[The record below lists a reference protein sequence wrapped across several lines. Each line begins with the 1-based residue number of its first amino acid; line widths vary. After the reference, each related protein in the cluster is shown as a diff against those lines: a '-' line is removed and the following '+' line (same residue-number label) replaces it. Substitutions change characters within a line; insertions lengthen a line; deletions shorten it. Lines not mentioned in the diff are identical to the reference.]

1 MLQIVTGL
9 GPGGAERA
17 LLDLVAALDA
27 TRFDVRVVS
36 IRDWLD
42 ALALY
47 GHPSQPVSVHHL
59 RGWRA
64 PARFAGLCAEL
75 RAFAPHVVH
84 AHMFHALLAA
94 VLARRVARVPAALC
108 FTSHLERHAPVRAL
122 VMRALRGERD
132 VDVLFHAG
140 QHPAMNAAR
149 TVVIGNGVPVPA
161 QPPLRTPWRAGGPVR
176 LVAVGRLAG
185 QKDPLG
191 LLHAFARADLP
202 GATLAFVGTGPLEAS
217 ARALAATLRLSDRVR
232 FLGLRADVGACLRAA
247 DVFVMHSR
255 TEGLPMA
262 LLEAGAEAM
271 PVLATPVGAIGSL
284 LGAHDAGGQAARSRG
299 SAQGDEATSATAR
312 GRVASPAQYAAAL
325 RALVAAPDA
334 AIAAGRRL
342 HAHVRDHYA
351 IAHIAAAHEALYE
364 RLAAGRGR
372 RGRDT
377 HGARDAHAT
386 RDMRA
391 THGAGAAPGADAARG
406 SHTGPAIHPDP

>member
-17 LLDLVAALDA
+17 LLDLVAGLDA
-27 TRFDVRVVS
+27 ARFDVRVVS

-47 GHPSQPVSVHHL
+47 GHPTQPVSVHHL

-108 FTSHLERHAPVRAL
+108 FTSHLERHAPARAL

-161 QPPLRTPWRAGGPVR
+161 RAPVRTPWHVGGPVR
-176 LVAVGRLAG
+176 LIAVGRLAA

-191 LLHAFARADLP
+191 LLRAFARAGLP
-202 GATLAFVGTGPLEAS
+202 GATLAFVGTGPLEAG
-217 ARALAATLRLSDRVR
+217 ARALATTLGLADRVR
-232 FLGLRADVGACLRAA
+232 FLGLRADVGECLRAA

-262 LLEAGAEAM
+262 LLEAGAQAM
-271 PVLATPVGAIGSL
+271 PVLATPVGAIASL
-284 LGAHDAGGQAARSRG
+284 LGVHDAGGQAGRAHETRHADDGAGG
-299 SAQGDEATSATAR
+299 SAAAR
-312 GRVASPAQYAAAL
+312 GRVAAPAAFAAAL
-325 RALVAAPDA
+325 RALVAAPDS

-364 RLAAGRGR
+364 RLAAERGR
-372 RGRDT
+372 RGGDT
-377 HGARDAHAT
+377 HA
-386 RDMRA
+386 
-391 THGAGAAPGADAARG
+391 
-406 SHTGPAIHPDP
+406 GPAVHPDP